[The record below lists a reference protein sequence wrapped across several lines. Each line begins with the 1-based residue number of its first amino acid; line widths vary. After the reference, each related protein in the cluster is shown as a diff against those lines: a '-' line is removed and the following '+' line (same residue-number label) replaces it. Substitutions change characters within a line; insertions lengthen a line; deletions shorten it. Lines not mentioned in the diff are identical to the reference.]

1 LTVRLLGPL
10 EVLLDGRPVQLGG
23 QRPRALISLLAL
35 SAGTA
40 VSTGR
45 LVDAIW
51 DGDPPQAAANTV
63 QVYVSRLRRALAGP
77 DRSSVLQSS
86 AAGYTLDVPEDAVDV
101 NRFERLVAEGHA
113 RLQAGDAAGASRALR
128 AALDLWRGPAVPDLT
143 GLRVAEGLV
152 ARLDARRLAAQVDL
166 VDADAALGRH
176 AEIVPE
182 LQELVRLHPLDEG
195 LVIRL
200 MTALYRSGRQA
211 DALAAYAEAAGR
223 LDDELGVEPGPQ
235 LRQIHTAV
243 LRHEVP
249 DTAAPAQPG
258 AQAAAGPGRADPSP
272 PAPALPAQPGTASSA
287 QPGTASS
294 AGASGPLHT
303 SRSDGASG
311 PDGASDD
318 AASAAGTADGG
329 SCEVGGDPAR
339 TPFIGLPRSRTA
351 LIGRSA
357 ELARALELLA
367 DPQIRLVTLLGPGG
381 TGKTRLATEI
391 AARLAQYPASQLPG
405 GVAFVPL
412 SGVDEPSELLAE
424 VCRALD
430 AAPAWAE
437 EPLLDVAVRA
447 LGRGRTVLVLD
458 NLEQLVDGPE
468 ALDAVAALLD
478 RLPELTVVC
487 TSRTVLHLRGEHRLT
502 LDPLPLPDPDESDDV
517 ETVLRSDAVR
527 LFRERAAAVLPD
539 FEITR
544 DNAHAVAD
552 ICRMLDGLPLALELA
567 AARVRLL
574 APDQM
579 VTRMAKRLQLLSG
592 GARDLPERQRSM
604 RAALDWSAQLLD
616 PDESRLFA
624 QLSVFGV
631 GWTVEAAE
639 AVCDVG
645 DEDVLDLL
653 ARLVDKSLV
662 VATGSGRLTMLQT
675 IRDYAAEQLSNGLEA
690 GPVRDRHAHYYADLA
705 ERLGPQIRTSPD
717 AATRSRLDAE
727 AANFVVALEHAA
739 GTGDGALLARLVVG
753 LLDYWFFSGR
763 LGQAD
768 RWVRAAQ
775 SAQMPHT
782 VQARLL
788 MSVGS
793 FALIQGDLARAVPAF
808 EGALHA
814 ARDLGDHLLTARS
827 LAACSTAARFSGRL
841 DAALEYLD
849 EALASVRVGG
859 PQALLPQLENERGEV
874 LDGLGRPEEAR
885 PLFEAYRHHALAD
898 GDRSNLAWANVNL
911 ALQALERGEG
921 EAARRLADSALQ
933 AADDGGAAPVRADV
947 RTAVGLIE
955 LRLGDAPLALP
966 LLRQALEL
974 THSAGQLLTVADL
987 VSLTGAAFLQVGE
1000 APVAARLLAAG
1011 RAWRRLRGLA
1021 VVGRPAQ
1028 QTIDQ
1033 AEAEVGA
1040 SLTPAVLARE
1050 TERGSTVPYGWL
1062 SALSLPDGPVVDLRD
1077 AFAGTVA
1084 PSARNAGTVAPSA
1097 HEERA

>member
-1 LTVRLLGPL
+1 MDLASEDCSLTVRLLGPL
-10 EVLLDGRPVQLGG
+10 EVLLDGRAAQLGG

-51 DGDPPQAAANTV
+51 DGDSPPSAANTI

-77 DRSSVLQSS
+77 DGLSPLQSS
-86 AAGYTLDVPEDAVDV
+86 AAGYTLEIPEDAIDV

-128 AALDLWRGPAVPDLT
+128 TALDLWRGPAVPDLA
-143 GLRVAEGLV
+143 GLRVAEGLA
-152 ARLDARRLAAQVDL
+152 ARLNARRLAASVDRI
-166 VDADAALGRH
+166 DADTALGRH

-195 LVIRL
+195 LVVRL
-200 MTALYRSGRQA
+200 MTVLYRSGRQA
-211 DALAAYAEAAGR
+211 DALGAYTEATGR
-223 LDDELGVEPGPQ
+223 LDEELGVEPGPQ
-235 LRQIHTAV
+235 LRQIHAAV

-249 DTAAPAQPG
+249 DV
-258 AQAAAGPGRADPSP
+258 
-272 PAPALPAQPGTASSA
+272 ALPDLGAGT
-287 QPGTASS
+287 
-294 AGASGPLHT
+294 
-303 SRSDGASG
+303 
-311 PDGASDD
+311 PDGGRSG
-318 AASAAGTADGG
+318 AAD
-329 SCEVGGDPAR
+329 EPAR
-339 TPFIGLPRSRTA
+339 TPSTGLSRPRTG
-351 LIGRSA
+351 LVGRSG
-357 ELARALELLA
+357 ELTRALELLA
-367 DPQIRLVTLLGPGG
+367 DPQVRLVTLLGPGG

-391 AARLAQYPASQLPG
+391 AARLSEYPVARLPG

-424 VCRALD
+424 VCRTLD

-468 ALDAVAALLD
+468 ALDAVAALLN

-487 TSRTVLHLRGEHRLT
+487 TSRTVLHLRGEHRLA
-502 LDPLPLPDPDESDDV
+502 LDPLPLPDPARSDEV
-517 ETVLRSDAVR
+517 ESVLRSDAVR

-544 DNAHAVAD
+544 DNAGAVAD

-624 QLSVFGV
+624 QLSAFGG

-639 AVCDVG
+639 AICDVG
-645 DEDVLDLL
+645 DRNVLDLL
-653 ARLVDKSLV
+653 ARLADKSLV

-675 IRDYAAEQLSNGLEA
+675 VRDYAAEQLGNGLEA
-690 GPVRDRHAHYYADLA
+690 GPVRDRHANFYADLA
-705 ERLGPQIRTSPD
+705 EDLGPRIRTSPD
-717 AATRSRLDAE
+717 TATRSRLDAE
-727 AANFVVALEHAA
+727 AANFATALEHAA
-739 GTGDGALLARLVVG
+739 TTGDGALLARLVVG

-768 RWVRAAQ
+768 RWVRATQ
-775 SAQMPHT
+775 SAQMPRQ

-793 FALIQGDLARAVPAF
+793 FALVQGDLARAVPAF
-808 EGALHA
+808 EGALQA
-814 ARDLGDHLLTARS
+814 ARELGDHLLRARS
-827 LAACSTAARFSGRL
+827 LAANCTAARFSGRL
-841 DAALEYLD
+841 DAALTYLD
-849 EALASVRVGG
+849 EALAVTWSGG
-859 PQALLPQLENERGEV
+859 LQTLLPQLENERGEV
-874 LDGLGRPEEAR
+874 LDGLGRLREAQ

-921 EAARRLADSALQ
+921 DAARRLADSALQ
-933 AADDGGAAPVRADV
+933 AADDGGSAPVRADV
-947 RTAVGLIE
+947 RAAAGLVE
-955 LRLGDAPLALP
+955 LRLGDAPLALT
-966 LLRQALEL
+966 LLREALEL
-974 THSAGQLLTVADL
+974 AHSAGQLLTVADL

-1000 APVAARLLAAG
+1000 AAVAARLLAAG
-1011 RAWRRLRGLA
+1011 RSWRQLRGLA
-1021 VVGRPAQ
+1021 VVGRLAR

-1033 AEAEVGA
+1033 AEAEVSRVLPEGA
-1040 SLTPAVLARE
+1040 MAGE

-1062 SALSLPDGPVVDLRD
+1062 TALNLPEGPVVDLRD
-1077 AFAGTVA
+1077 ADHTPAYGRGGT
-1084 PSARNAGTVAPSA
+1084 
-1097 HEERA
+1097 